1 MLSFENQEVEFKQ
14 EYVPEIRKEVIAFA
28 NASGGTI
35 LIGVRKDG
43 AIIGVD
49 DPDAIMLQV
58 AGSLKDSI
66 APDIMPFV
74 NIKTVEIDGKT
85 VVEIN
90 IATGTNR
97 PYYIR
102 EKGLKPSGV
111 YVRKGSSSQ
120 PMTDEGIREMIIQS
134 GRCSYETSRSMNQD
148 LTFEYFENEMHKRKI
163 AFGRSQMQTLKLI
176 GDDHLYTNLA
186 LLLSDQCEVTTK
198 VALFQGTDKQRC
210 TRGTNKIKKKR

>member
-74 NIKTVEIDGKT
+74 NIKTVEIDK
-85 VVEIN
+85 N
-90 IATGTNR
+90 
-97 PYYIR
+97 
-102 EKGLKPSGV
+102 
-111 YVRKGSSSQ
+111 
-120 PMTDEGIREMIIQS
+120 
-134 GRCSYETSRSMNQD
+134 GR
-148 LTFEYFENEMHKRKI
+148 
-163 AFGRSQMQTLKLI
+163 
-176 GDDHLYTNLA
+176 
-186 LLLSDQCEVTTK
+186 
-198 VALFQGTDKQRC
+198 
-210 TRGTNKIKKKR
+210 

>member
-1 MLSFENQEVEFKQ
+1 MEQLL
-14 EYVPEIRKEVIAFA
+14 A
-28 NASGGTI
+28 
-35 LIGVRKDG
+35 L
-43 AIIGVD
+43 D

-102 EKGLKPSGV
+102 EKGLKPVV
-111 YVRKGSSSQ
+111 YMFEKESSSQ
-120 PMTDEGIREMIIQS
+120 PMTDEAS
-134 GRCSYETSRSMNQD
+134 G
-148 LTFEYFENEMHKRKI
+148 K
-163 AFGRSQMQTLKLI
+163 
-176 GDDHLYTNLA
+176 
-186 LLLSDQCEVTTK
+186 
-198 VALFQGTDKQRC
+198 
-210 TRGTNKIKKKR
+210 